1 MRIVKRAIVITTEVV
16 VHVAV
21 GALFWIAVLC

>member
-1 MRIVKRAIVITTEVV
+1 MRTVKGAIVITTEVV

-21 GALFWIAVLC
+21 GALFWIAALL